1 MTSAEPG
8 IAARMDRL
16 PLIGMHRRATVAVGL
31 GLFFDMY
38 EIFLTPVLSV
48 ALVQEFQLSK
58 AELPL
63 VLASTF
69 VGMFAGTLL
78 LGRLAD
84 RIGRRRAFLVS
95 LAIYSL
101 FSLLGA
107 FSTGPL
113 MLAATRFVAGIG
125 IGAEPPLAD
134 AYLSDLLPAKRRGRF
149 TAWAYTVAFL
159 GVPVAGFLAHWT
171 EPLSPLGIA
180 GWRWMF
186 ALGAVGAIVVFLL
199 RRGLPESPRWLAAAG
214 RHAEAD
220 ALVTAFEREA
230 RESGAE
236 LPEPQPAPE
245 QPRSGGLRDLVRP
258 PYGQRTGMMAVFQVL
273 QTVGYYGFGTM
284 VPMVLAAKGYEV
296 TDSLLFSAVTYL
308 GYPVGAAASLP
319 FVERVER
326 KFLVIGSALAMVV
339 LGLGFGLAGSTALI
353 VVFGFLYT
361 AASNVFSNAFHI
373 YQAEIFPTHIR
384 ATAASWTYSLSRL
397 TTGAMPFV
405 LVPLLH
411 AQGAGVLFAVVAA
424 AMIAVVVDIGVFG
437 PRATGRALEDVNAEP
452 GAPAPR

>member
-1 MTSAEPG
+1 MTTPEPT

-16 PLIGMHRRATVAVGL
+16 PLIGMHRKATVAVGL

-48 ALVQEFQLSK
+48 ALTQEFHLSK

-69 VGMFAGTLL
+69 LGMFVGTLV

-107 FSTGPL
+107 FSTGPF

-149 TAWAYTVAFL
+149 IAWAYTLSFL
-159 GVPVAGFLAHWT
+159 GVPAAGFLAHWL

-186 ALGAVGAIVVFLL
+186 AIGALGAVVVFLL
-199 RRGLPESPRWLAAAG
+199 RRGLPESPRWLATSG
-214 RHAEAD
+214 RAEQAD
-220 ALVTAFEREA
+220 ALVTDFEREA
-230 RESGAE
+230 RAAGAA
-236 LPEPQPAPE
+236 LPEPDPAEPDRAVTA
-245 QPRSGGLRDLVRP
+245 PSSGLRDLVAA
-258 PYGQRTGMMAVFQVL
+258 PYGKRTAMMAVFQVL

-284 VPMVLAAKGYEV
+284 VPMVLAAKGYQV
-296 TDSLLFSAVTYL
+296 TDSLLFSALTFV
-308 GYPVGAAASLP
+308 GYPVGSALSLP

-326 KFLVIGSALAMVV
+326 KHLVMGSAMAMVV

-353 VVFGFLYT
+353 LLLGFGYT

-405 LVPLLH
+405 LVPLLQ

-424 AMIAVVVDIGVFG
+424 AMIAVTLDIGLFG
-437 PRATGRALEDVNAEP
+437 PRATGRPLETVNTAS
-452 GAPAPR
+452 

>member
-1 MTSAEPG
+1 
-8 IAARMDRL
+8 MDRL
-16 PLIGMHRRATVAVGL
+16 PLIGTHRKATTAVGL

-38 EIFLTPVLSV
+38 EIFLTPVLST

-69 VGMFAGTLL
+69 LGMFVGTLL

-84 RIGRRRAFLVS
+84 RIGRRRAFLLS
-95 LAIYSL
+95 LAVYSL

-107 FSTGPL
+107 FSTGPW

-134 AYLSDLLPAKRRGRF
+134 AYLSDLLPAKRRGRYI
-149 TAWAYTVAFL
+149 AWAYTVAFL
-159 GVPVAGFLAHWT
+159 GVPAAGFLAHWLV
-171 EPLSPLGIA
+171 PAAPLGIA

-186 ALGAVGAIVVFLL
+186 ALGALGAVVVFLL
-199 RRGLPESPRWLAAAG
+199 RRGLPESPRWLAATG
-214 RHAEAD
+214 RQAEAE
-220 ALVTAFEREA
+220 ALVDEFEAQA
-230 RESGAE
+230 RATGAA
-236 LPEPQPAPE
+236 LPEPEPARTA
-245 QPRSGGLRDLVRP
+245 PRPAGGLRDLVAA
-258 PYGQRTGMMAVFQVL
+258 PYGKRTAMMAAFQVL

-284 VPMVLAAKGYEV
+284 VPLVLAAKGYEI
-296 TDSLLFSAVTYL
+296 TDTLLFSAVTYL
-308 GYPVGAAASLP
+308 GYPAGAALSLP
-319 FVERVER
+319 FVERMER
-326 KFLVIGSALAMVV
+326 KHLVIASALGMMV
-339 LGLGFGLAGSTALI
+339 LGLAFGLSASTVPI
-353 VVFGFLYT
+353 VAFGFLYT
-361 AASNVFSNAFHI
+361 AVSNVFSNAFHI

-424 AMIAVVVDIGVFG
+424 AMIGVGVDIGLFG
-437 PRATGRALEDVNAEP
+437 PRSTGRPLEDVSE
-452 GAPAPR
+452 R

>member
-1 MTSAEPG
+1 MSSPTTGGPS
-8 IAARMDRL
+8 IAGRMDRL
-16 PLIGMHRRATVAVGL
+16 PLIGTHRKATTAVGL

-38 EIFLTPVLSV
+38 EIFLTPVLST

-69 VGMFAGTLL
+69 LGMFVGTLL

-84 RIGRRRAFLVS
+84 RIGRRRAFLLS
-95 LAIYSL
+95 LAVYSL

-107 FSTGPL
+107 FSTGPW

-134 AYLSDLLPAKRRGRF
+134 AYLSDLLPAKRRGRYI
-149 TAWAYTVAFL
+149 AWAYTVAFL
-159 GVPVAGFLAHWT
+159 GVPAAGFLAHWLV
-171 EPLSPLGIA
+171 PAAPLGIA

-186 ALGAVGAIVVFLL
+186 ALGALGAVVVFLL
-199 RRGLPESPRWLAAAG
+199 RRGLPESPRWLAATG
-214 RHAEAD
+214 RQAEAE
-220 ALVTAFEREA
+220 ALVDEFEAQA
-230 RESGAE
+230 RATGAA
-236 LPEPQPAPE
+236 LPEPEPARTA
-245 QPRSGGLRDLVRP
+245 PRPAGGLRDLVAA
-258 PYGQRTGMMAVFQVL
+258 PYGKRTAMMAAFQVL

-284 VPMVLAAKGYEV
+284 VPLVLAAKGYEI
-296 TDSLLFSAVTYL
+296 TDTLLFSAVTYL
-308 GYPVGAAASLP
+308 GYPAGAALSLP
-319 FVERVER
+319 FVERMER
-326 KFLVIGSALAMVV
+326 KHLVIASALGMMV
-339 LGLGFGLAGSTALI
+339 LGLAFGLSASTVPI
-353 VVFGFLYT
+353 VAFGFLYT
-361 AASNVFSNAFHI
+361 AVSNVFSNAFHI

-424 AMIAVVVDIGVFG
+424 AMIGVGVDIGLFG
-437 PRATGRALEDVNAEP
+437 PRSTGRPLEDVSE
-452 GAPAPR
+452 R

>member
-1 MTSAEPG
+1 MSSSTTGGPS
-8 IAARMDRL
+8 IAGRMDRL
-16 PLIGMHRRATVAVGL
+16 PLIGMHRKATTAVGL

-38 EIFLTPVLSV
+38 EIFLTPVLST

-69 VGMFAGTLL
+69 LGMFVGTLL

-84 RIGRRRAFLVS
+84 RIGRRRAFLLS
-95 LAIYSL
+95 LAVYSL

-107 FSTGPL
+107 FSTGPW
-113 MLAATRFVAGIG
+113 MLAATRFVAGVG

-134 AYLSDLLPAKRRGRF
+134 AYLSDLLPAKRRGRYI
-149 TAWAYTVAFL
+149 AWAYTVAFL
-159 GVPVAGFLAHWT
+159 GVPAAGFLAHWLV
-171 EPLSPLGIA
+171 PAAPLGIA

-186 ALGAVGAIVVFLL
+186 ALGALGAVVVFLL
-199 RRGLPESPRWLAAAG
+199 RRGLPESPRWLAATG
-214 RHAEAD
+214 RQAEAE
-220 ALVTAFEREA
+220 ALVDELEA
-230 RESGAE
+230 QARATGAA
-236 LPEPQPAPE
+236 LPEPEPARTA
-245 QPRSGGLRDLVRP
+245 PRPAGGLRDLVTA
-258 PYGQRTGMMAVFQVL
+258 PYGKRTAMMAVFQVL

-284 VPMVLAAKGYEV
+284 VPLVLAAKGYEI
-296 TDSLLFSAVTYL
+296 TDTLLFSAVTYL
-308 GYPVGAAASLP
+308 GYPAGAALSLP
-319 FVERVER
+319 FVERMER
-326 KFLVIGSALAMVV
+326 KHLVIAAALGMMV
-339 LGLGFGLAGSTALI
+339 LGLAFGLSASTVPI
-353 VVFGFLYT
+353 VAFGFLYT
-361 AASNVFSNAFHI
+361 AVSNVFSNAFHI

-424 AMIAVVVDIGVFG
+424 AMIGVGVDIGLLG
-437 PRATGRALEDVNAEP
+437 PRSTGRPLEDVNE
-452 GAPAPR
+452 R

>member
-1 MTSAEPG
+1 
-8 IAARMDRL
+8 MDRL
-16 PLIGMHRRATVAVGL
+16 PLIGMHRKATTAVGL

-38 EIFLTPVLSV
+38 EIFLTPVLST

-69 VGMFAGTLL
+69 LGMFVGTLL

-84 RIGRRRAFLVS
+84 RIGRRRAFLLS
-95 LAIYSL
+95 LAVYSL

-107 FSTGPL
+107 FSTGPW
-113 MLAATRFVAGIG
+113 MLAATRFVAGVG

-134 AYLSDLLPAKRRGRF
+134 AYLSDLLPAKRRGRYI
-149 TAWAYTVAFL
+149 AWAYTVAFL
-159 GVPVAGFLAHWT
+159 GVPAAGFLAHWLV
-171 EPLSPLGIA
+171 PAAPLGIA

-186 ALGAVGAIVVFLL
+186 ALGALGAVVVFLL
-199 RRGLPESPRWLAAAG
+199 RRGLPESPRWLAATG
-214 RHAEAD
+214 RQAEAE
-220 ALVTAFEREA
+220 ALVDELEA
-230 RESGAE
+230 QARATGVE
-236 LPEPQPAPE
+236 LPEPEPARGA
-245 QPRSGGLRDLVRP
+245 PRPAGGLRDLVTA
-258 PYGQRTGMMAVFQVL
+258 PYGRRTAMMAVFQVL

-284 VPMVLAAKGYEV
+284 VPLVLAAKGYEI
-296 TDSLLFSAVTYL
+296 TDTLLFSAVTYL
-308 GYPVGAAASLP
+308 GYPAGAALSLP
-319 FVERVER
+319 FVERMER
-326 KFLVIGSALAMVV
+326 KHLVITSALGMMV
-339 LGLGFGLAGSTALI
+339 LGLAFGLSASTLPI
-353 VVFGFLYT
+353 VAFGFLYT
-361 AASNVFSNAFHI
+361 AMSNVFSNAFHI

-424 AMIAVVVDIGVFG
+424 AMIGVSADIGLFG
-437 PRATGRALEDVNAEP
+437 PRSTGRPLEDVNE
-452 GAPAPR
+452 R